1 MPERDDLY
9 NKFSVPFRL
18 IQMPTY
24 LRNIDFVKT
33 LRLKQVGIALASL
46 WLIVLVAAVASTIYR
61 EFDGPTVRSTVAE
74 NLNLTATNSTLS
86 ANLESARNA
95 NEVANGTIDRANG
108 KIDHANGMIDRLN
121 GMIDRLNADLMVS
134 QFEHANLERWLES
147 YLSFAPLAQIGP
159 NSAATL
165 DLLSLP

>member
-1 MPERDDLY
+1 MSERDDLY

-86 ANLESARNA
+86 VNLESARKA

-108 KIDHANGMIDRLN
+108 TIDQ
-121 GMIDRLNADLMVS
+121 LNADLMVS
-134 QFEHANLERWLES
+134 QSEHANLERWLES

>member
-18 IQMPTY
+18 IQMSTY

-86 ANLESARNA
+86 ANLESARKA

-108 KIDHANGMIDRLN
+108 TIDQ
-121 GMIDRLNADLMVS
+121 LNADLMVS
-134 QFEHANLERWLES
+134 QSEHANLERWLES
-147 YLSFAPLAQIGP
+147 YLSLAPLAQIGP
-159 NSAATL
+159 NSASTL
-165 DLLSLP
+165 DLLFLP